1 MSNITTNVTPLTK
14 LAKFV
19 GKSPLS
25 SDDEKTRRAALD
37 SLRAS
42 LEPNISRKK
51 ISELIDIVMIRS
63 ARARRKGCA
72 RVNIDLDVF
81 SPDNKRAVKLML

>member
-1 MSNITTNVTPLTK
+1 MSNVTPLTK
-14 LAKFV
+14 LANFV

-25 SDDEKTRRAALD
+25 SEDRKTRNAAIK
-37 SLRAS
+37 SLRES
-42 LEPNISRKK
+42 LEPRGTARKV
-51 ISELIDIVMIRS
+51 SELIDIVMVRS

-81 SPDNKRAVKLML
+81 HPNNKRAISLFL